1 MERNMRRMIRGEWK
15 WVIGWLVVMGS
26 GCAPHV
32 SQDPGEKGKKVL
44 SGYLSGVTKYDG
56 IDENEAVLIAKSEL
70 LFRGDEKN
78 YYFDR
83 PHVEAVGENAWQ
95 VWFEPVNKTLQE
107 ALESQGAVVTID
119 RKNGA
124 VKFEK

>member
-1 MERNMRRMIRGEWK
+1 MNRISRRERE
-15 WVIGWLVVMGS
+15 WVIYLLVVICG
-26 GCAPHV
+26 GCAPHI
-32 SQDPGEKGKKVL
+32 SQDPGGKGKKVL

-83 PHVEAVGENAWQ
+83 PHVEAVGENTWQ

-107 ALESQGAVVTID
+107 ALESRGAVVTID
-119 RKNGA
+119 RKTGA